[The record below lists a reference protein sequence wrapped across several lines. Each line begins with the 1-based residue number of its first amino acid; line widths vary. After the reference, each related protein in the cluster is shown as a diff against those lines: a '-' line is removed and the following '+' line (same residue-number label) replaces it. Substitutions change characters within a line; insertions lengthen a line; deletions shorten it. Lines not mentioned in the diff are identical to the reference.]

1 MPALQYTICAQPG
14 HALVLAIFNHFNR
27 RPAGPAEVDLALTD
41 RRSLVNCGPQVKRP
55 HPSKKLVVDPAAP
68 NTEDESSSV
77 RTNVSVEASALP
89 QKGEP
94 QPTLIFPE
102 GGLRAWSTVAGAF
115 LVQFCGFGY
124 TTSFGVYQ
132 DFYTR
137 DYLNQ
142 SSSSSIAWIG
152 SINAFIIISGG
163 LVSGRFFDRG
173 YFYPLVITGSLLQSF
188 SLFMLS
194 LCKREQLWQIF
205 LAQGLGMGI
214 GAGTLYVPS
223 VAVVSH
229 YFQKR
234 RALAMSIV
242 ASGSSLGAVMH
253 PIMLNNTFQRLGF
266 GNAVRASA
274 GLISGLLLIACLLM
288 RPRLP
293 PAATHPPF
301 WRSLPRFARDT
312 PYLFAVFGMAAFSI
326 GLYFPLFYLQLDAIT
341 HGLSEN
347 LSFYSLVI
355 LNFASFVG
363 RLSPGLFVR
372 RFGVLNMLT
381 GAAGCGAVLILC
393 MIALKTIASV
403 VVIGVLYGFFAG
415 VFITL
420 MAPLLAVLTTD
431 MGELG
436 LRMGVGFGV
445 AGIGGLVG
453 PPINGALLTSTYI
466 WWRPALF
473 SGLMAFLGFGFFC
486 AMRVAVRV
494 REKASAQHQGR
505 TGEESKEKDDSAA

>member
-1 MPALQYTICAQPG
+1 M
-14 HALVLAIFNHFNR
+14 
-27 RPAGPAEVDLALTD
+27 
-41 RRSLVNCGPQVKRP
+41 
-55 HPSKKLVVDPAAP
+55 DPAAT
-68 NTEDESSSV
+68 NTEGGSSV

-89 QKGEP
+89 PKGEHLVP
-94 QPTLIFPE
+94 PRPTFPE
-102 GGLRAWSTVAGAF
+102 GELRAWSTVAGAF

-137 DYLNQ
+137 DYLSQ
-142 SSSSSIAWIG
+142 SSSSAIAWIG
-152 SINAFIIISGG
+152 SINAFIVISGG

-173 YFYPLVITGSLLQSF
+173 YFYPLIVTGALLQCF

-214 GAGTLYVPS
+214 GAGTLYIPS

-229 YFQKR
+229 YFHRR

-253 PIMLNNTFQRLGF
+253 PIMLNNTFSSLGF
-266 GNAVRASA
+266 ANAVRASA
-274 GLISGLLLIACLLM
+274 GLMSGLLLIACLLM

-301 WRSLPRFARDT
+301 WKSLPRFARDT
-312 PYLFAVFGMAAFSI
+312 PYVFSVLGMATFSI
-326 GLYFPLFYLQLDAIT
+326 GLYFPIFYLQLDAIT
-341 HGLSEN
+341 HGLSET
-347 LSFYSLVI
+347 LSFYALVI
-355 LNFASFVG
+355 LNFSSFVG
-363 RLSPGLFVR
+363 RLSPGFFVR
-372 RFGVLNMLT
+372 RFGVINMLT
-381 GAAGCGAVLILC
+381 IAAGCGAVLILS

-403 VVIGVLYGFFAG
+403 VIIGILYGFCAG

-420 MAPLLAVLTTD
+420 MAPLLAVLTAD

-453 PPINGALLTSTYI
+453 PPINGALLTPNYI

-473 SGLMAFLGFGFFC
+473 SGVMAFVGFAFFL
-486 AMRVAVRV
+486 AMLLTIRRKKKTQALTAQVDSKQKEENAV
-494 REKASAQHQGR
+494 
-505 TGEESKEKDDSAA
+505 